1 MIFFDSKETLQQDCC
16 GRRCEQDFSK
26 SFWNC
31 AVPNWLFQESSAFSF
46 EFEQRRCVKAFKD
59 EKNPCHSAFP
69 VTGIAKAGR
78 IMEQEQYL
86 APGIFD
92 PRM

>member
-1 MIFFDSKETLQQDCC
+1 M
-16 GRRCEQDFSK
+16 
-26 SFWNC
+26 
-31 AVPNWLFQESSAFSF
+31 
-46 EFEQRRCVKAFKD
+46 KAFKD

-92 PRM
+92 SRV